1 MNAPMQNLAISLG
14 VMQRNLLFSTVQFS
28 VDLAY
33 VSLGLPS
40 RPQNS
45 F

>member
-14 VMQRNLLFSTVQFS
+14 VMQRNFLFSSVQFS

-33 VSLGLPS
+33 VSLGLRS